1 MKWGPLRTDDLSEVF
16 EESVRILFWKYKGA
30 SAEAKKKPLESYR
43 NDLSERQWELEQ
55 NVSDKNHE
63 KKLNS
68 GCVLISEEVKN
79 DFIVSKKD
87 FSILF
92 SL

>member
-1 MKWGPLRTDDLSEVF
+1 MICLRFLKNQLEFFF
-16 EESVRILFWKYKGA
+16 ENIRGQVQKQ
-30 SAEAKKKPLESYR
+30 KKKPLESYR